1 MVHLSYKL
9 EQHLAGHPSAYWVLR
24 VFVEGKEMP
33 VAVHTSKGSKGL
45 KYLQDIRKSR
55 FPLAFPAR

>member
-1 MVHLSYKL
+1 MVQLTYKL

-24 VFVEGKEMP
+24 VFAEGKEMP
-33 VAVHTSKGSKGL
+33 VAVHTAKGSKGL

-55 FPLAFPAR
+55 FPEAKPS